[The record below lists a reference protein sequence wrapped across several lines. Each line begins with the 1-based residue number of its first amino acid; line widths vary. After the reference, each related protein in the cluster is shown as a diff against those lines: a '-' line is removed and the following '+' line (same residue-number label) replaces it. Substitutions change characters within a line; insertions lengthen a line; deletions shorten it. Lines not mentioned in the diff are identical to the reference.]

1 MILFLSVAILMTGT
15 IAGMRKSA
23 EKQANAKKFKLLH
36 RK

>member
-1 MILFLSVAILMTGT
+1 MTGT